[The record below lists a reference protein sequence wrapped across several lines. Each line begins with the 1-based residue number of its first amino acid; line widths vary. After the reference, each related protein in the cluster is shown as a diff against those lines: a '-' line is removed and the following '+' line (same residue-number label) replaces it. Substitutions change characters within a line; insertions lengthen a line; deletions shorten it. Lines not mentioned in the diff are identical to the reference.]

1 MEKSLSEQQRQD
13 WSMFEYSGQLVCRD
27 VEGWQV
33 RRLRALRQAGY
44 LPACLAIL
52 LPVAAGVGV

>member
-1 MEKSLSEQQRQD
+1 MEELLSEQQRQD

-33 RRLRALRQAGY
+33 RPAVVPDRPRAATCM
-44 LPACLAIL
+44 PNIF
-52 LPVAAGVGV
+52 AAR